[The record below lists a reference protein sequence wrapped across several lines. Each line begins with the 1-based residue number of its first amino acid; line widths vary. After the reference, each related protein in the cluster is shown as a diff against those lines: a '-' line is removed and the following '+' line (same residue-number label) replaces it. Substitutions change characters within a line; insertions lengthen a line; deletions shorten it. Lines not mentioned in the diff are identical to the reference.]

1 MKLLTNT
8 KKLSFHH
15 AFEVK
20 ADISTLQKSGHFY
33 FALTLFARNISLLLI
48 ENESLGK
55 KLELSNYEKHFI
67 LHTFIICKLNLCS

>member
-33 FALTLFARNISLLLI
+33 FALTF
-48 ENESLGK
+48 
-55 KLELSNYEKHFI
+55 
-67 LHTFIICKLNLCS
+67 